1 MKFVHTVEIC
11 LKNATTGESFV
22 EYSQGVVQKW
32 RFSEAN
38 ISKKKA
44 DFDPRPPPM
53 ENMDLLLAEYT

>member
-11 LKNATTGESFV
+11 LKNATTGESFL

-32 RFSEAN
+32 RFSAAN

-44 DFDPRPPPM
+44 DFDPR
-53 ENMDLLLAEYT
+53 DL

>member
-1 MKFVHTVEIC
+1 VKFPIFFENT

-32 RFSEAN
+32 RFSAAN

-44 DFDPRPPPM
+44 DFDPRPPTNAKYIPS
-53 ENMDLLLAEYT
+53 TC